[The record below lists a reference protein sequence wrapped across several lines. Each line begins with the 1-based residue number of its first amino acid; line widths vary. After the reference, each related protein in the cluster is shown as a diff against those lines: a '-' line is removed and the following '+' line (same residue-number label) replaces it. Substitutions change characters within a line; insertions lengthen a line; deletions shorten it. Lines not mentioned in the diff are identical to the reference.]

1 MTIPVVPFA
10 DLDRTLLPHESDS
23 NCEVAFV
30 SMFSITEDKRSN
42 IIDSAL
48 AQLPKRRTNENPC
61 AYCVSCQ
68 EYWTSFHELLSTVCY
83 SWTYQISYTSLTRI
97 SGFCSDA
104 LAVGGHGLSRYV
116 NKVMSVTLAK
126 NHAHPA
132 FQFRSRKANRLR
144 MNITPPTSPAMVEPN
159 ELMICC
165 PG

>member
-23 NCEVAFV
+23 NCEV
-30 SMFSITEDKRSN
+30 
-42 IIDSAL
+42 
-48 AQLPKRRTNENPC
+48 
-61 AYCVSCQ
+61 VSCQ